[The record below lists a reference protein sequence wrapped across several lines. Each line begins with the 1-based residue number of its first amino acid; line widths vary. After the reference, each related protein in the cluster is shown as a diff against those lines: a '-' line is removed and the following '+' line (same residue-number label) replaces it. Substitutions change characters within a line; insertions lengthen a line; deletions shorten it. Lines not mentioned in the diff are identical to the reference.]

1 MTTEQQINNLRRQA
15 AEALRTGNFD
25 LMNELDR
32 QAQNKKR
39 ELSSDVF
46 LQVNRQV
53 ARTQPKTI
61 ETAAV
66 VVPAAVI
73 NQPARRVWRV
83 GRPQAS
89 R

>member
-32 QAQNKKR
+32 QARDKKR

-53 ARTQPKTI
+53 ARMQPKTI
-61 ETAAV
+61 E
-66 VVPAAVI
+66 AAVI

-83 GRPQAS
+83 SRPQVS